1 MSWCKIAWRRERKD
15 GGVRSRERGERDN
28 GLLEKKKK
36 SWSGR
41 MLAALRSKQ
50 TLCSLSVLSV
60 LMSIHVDGFPTL
72 EMEI

>member
-15 GGVRSRERGERDN
+15 ENEESVIMGY
-28 GLLEKKKK
+28 LEKK
-36 SWSGR
+36 SWSGG
-41 MLAALRSKQ
+41 MLVALRSKQ
-50 TLCSLSVLSV
+50 TFCSLSVLSV